1 MPQDAAPDIAT
12 LPPAALIDYILTRF
26 HDRHRAEL
34 PELIALAD
42 KVERVHADAADVPHG
57 LAAVLRRVAGELE
70 SHMQKEEL
78 VLFPAIRQGGGAGLV
93 HPIAVMRQDHREHEE
108 SIATLRSM
116 TNGFTAPDGACGSW
130 LRLYAGIA
138 KLCSDLTEHIGVE
151 NDILFPRFE
160 IAATHRCTCAHG

>member
-78 VLFPAIRQGGGAGLV
+78 VLFPAIRQGGGAKG
-93 HPIAVMRQDHREHEE
+93 E
-108 SIATLRSM
+108 
-116 TNGFTAPDGACGSW
+116 
-130 LRLYAGIA
+130 
-138 KLCSDLTEHIGVE
+138 
-151 NDILFPRFE
+151 
-160 IAATHRCTCAHG
+160 